1 MAKYLDETGAAYLV
15 SKILGLLNLKVDT
28 EEGKGLSEE
37 DFTALLKTKLDELE
51 NYSLPTATNENLGG
65 VKVGAGLTID
75 ENTGLLSATGGGVA
89 DSVEWDNVQ
98 NKPEDLVHTS
108 DMETMTTEDIDA
120 LFDIS

>member
-15 SKILGLLNLKVDT
+15 SKILGLLSLKVDT

-37 DFTALLKTKLDELE
+37 DFTALLKTKLDDLE

-65 VKVGAGLTID
+65 IKVGAGLTID
-75 ENTGLLSATGGGVA
+75 ENTGLLSATSGGMA

-108 DMETMTTEDIDA
+108 DMKTMTTEDIDA